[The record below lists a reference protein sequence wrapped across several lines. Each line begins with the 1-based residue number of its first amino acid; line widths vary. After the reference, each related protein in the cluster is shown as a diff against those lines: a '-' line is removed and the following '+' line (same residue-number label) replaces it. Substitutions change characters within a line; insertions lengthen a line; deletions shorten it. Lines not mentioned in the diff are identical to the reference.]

1 MDIFLIVLAGLCL
14 LVGLLGCVLPIVP
27 GAPLSYVG
35 ILLLHF
41 TERAEFTTKF
51 LVFWLVIVVLIQVLD
66 YIIPAWGT
74 KKFGGS
80 KKGVWGSMIGVVVGL
95 FFGPW
100 GVILGPFFGAV
111 LGELL
116 DGKQTPA
123 AIRAGLGA
131 FLGFLIGT
139 ISKTIVC
146 AFLIY
151 YYIHALI
158 HPAVTTTV

>member
-1 MDIFLIVLAGLCL
+1 MDVFLIILAGLCL
-14 LVGLLGCVLPIVP
+14 LVGLLGSVLPILP

-41 TERAEFTTKF
+41 TERAEFSTKF
-51 LVFWLVIVVLIQVLD
+51 LVFWLVIVILIQVLD

-95 FFGPW
+95 FFGIW
-100 GVILGPFFGAV
+100 GVVIGPFVGAV
-111 LGELL
+111 LGELI
-116 DGKQTPA
+116 DGKQTAA
-123 AIRAGLGA
+123 AIRAGFGS

-139 ISKTIVC
+139 LSKIIVC
-146 AFLIY
+146 AILIY
-151 YYIHALI
+151 YYIDALVN
-158 HPAVTTTV
+158 PVVTMTV

>member
-1 MDIFLIVLAGLCL
+1 MEIFLIILAGLCL
-14 LVGLLGCVLPIVP
+14 LVGLLGSVLPILP

-80 KKGVWGSMIGVVVGL
+80 KKGIWGSMIGVVVGL

-100 GVILGPFFGAV
+100 GVVLGPFFGAV
-111 LGELL
+111 LGELI
-116 DGKQTPA
+116 DGKQTAA
-123 AIRAGLGA
+123 AIRAGFGS
-131 FLGFLIGT
+131 FLGFLVGT
-139 ISKTIVC
+139 LSKIIVC

-151 YYIHALI
+151 YYIDALVN
-158 HPAVTTTV
+158 PVVTLIV

>member
-1 MDIFLIVLAGLCL
+1 MDIFLIILAGLCL
-14 LVGLLGCVLPIVP
+14 LVGLLGSVLPILP

-80 KKGVWGSMIGVVVGL
+80 KKGIWGSMIGVVVGL

-100 GVILGPFFGAV
+100 GVVLGPFFGAV
-111 LGELL
+111 LGELI
-116 DGKQTPA
+116 DGKQTAA
-123 AIRAGLGA
+123 AIRAGFGS

-139 ISKTIVC
+139 LSKIIVC

-151 YYIHALI
+151 YYLDALVN
-158 HPAVTTTV
+158 PVVTLIV

>member
-1 MDIFLIVLAGLCL
+1 MDIFLIILAGLCL
-14 LVGLLGCVLPIVP
+14 LVGLLGSVLPILP

-80 KKGVWGSMIGVVVGL
+80 KKGIWGSMIGVVVGL

-100 GVILGPFFGAV
+100 GVVLGPFFGAV
-111 LGELL
+111 LGELI
-116 DGKQTPA
+116 DGKQTAA
-123 AIRAGLGA
+123 AIRAGFGS

-139 ISKTIVC
+139 LSKIIVC

-151 YYIHALI
+151 YYIDALVN
-158 HPAVTTTV
+158 PVVTLIV

>member
-1 MDIFLIVLAGLCL
+1 MDIFLIILAGLCL
-14 LVGLLGCVLPIVP
+14 LVGLLGSVLPILP

-80 KKGVWGSMIGVVVGL
+80 KKGIWGSMIGVVVGL

-100 GVILGPFFGAV
+100 GVVLGPFFGAV
-111 LGELL
+111 LGELV
-116 DGKQTPA
+116 DGKQTTA
-123 AIRAGLGA
+123 AIRAGFGS

-139 ISKTIVC
+139 LSKIIVC

-151 YYIHALI
+151 YYIDALAN
-158 HPAVTTTV
+158 PVVTLIV

>member
-1 MDIFLIVLAGLCL
+1 MDIFLIILAGLCL
-14 LVGLLGCVLPIVP
+14 LVGLLGSVLPILP

-80 KKGVWGSMIGVVVGL
+80 KKGIWGSMIGVVVGL

-100 GVILGPFFGAV
+100 GVVLGPFFGAV
-111 LGELL
+111 LGELI
-116 DGKQTPA
+116 DGKQTAA
-123 AIRAGLGA
+123 AIRASFGS

-139 ISKTIVC
+139 LSKIIVC

-151 YYIHALI
+151 YYIDALVN
-158 HPAVTTTV
+158 PVVTLIV

>member
-1 MDIFLIVLAGLCL
+1 MDIFLIILAGLCL
-14 LVGLLGCVLPIVP
+14 FAGLLGSGLTVFP
-27 GAPLSYVG
+27 GAPVIYVG
-35 ILLLHF
+35 IFLLPF
-41 TERAEFTTKF
+41 SERAEFTTKF

-80 KKGVWGSMIGVVVGL
+80 KKGIWGSMIGVVVGL

-100 GVILGPFFGAV
+100 GVVLGPFFGAV
-111 LGELL
+111 LGELI
-116 DGKQTPA
+116 DGKQTAA
-123 AIRAGLGA
+123 AIRAGFGS

-139 ISKTIVC
+139 LSKIIVC

-151 YYIHALI
+151 YYIDALVN
-158 HPAVTTTV
+158 PVVTLIV